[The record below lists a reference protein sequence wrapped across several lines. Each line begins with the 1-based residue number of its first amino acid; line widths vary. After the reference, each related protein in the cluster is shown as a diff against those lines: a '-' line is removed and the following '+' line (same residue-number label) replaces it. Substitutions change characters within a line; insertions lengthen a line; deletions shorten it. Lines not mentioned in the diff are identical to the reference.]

1 MGTSTKLAWET
12 LDYAGFSKTYNSDYM
27 VSDSASTAFAMYSG
41 VKTAGYTMGF
51 DNTIKR
57 LDLSSEEAATEV
69 DTVLDWAQQ
78 AGKKMDIM
86 LGGGRAA
93 WLPRTEL
100 RWDYDSDEWN
110 CTRWDGRNLINEWKG
125 NHSGGVYIENKTE
138 LMN

>member
-1 MGTSTKLAWET
+1 ME
-12 LDYAGFSKTYNSDYM
+12 N
-27 VSDSASTAFAMYSG
+27 
-41 VKTAGYTMGF
+41 
-51 DNTIKR
+51 
-57 LDLSSEEAATEV
+57 E
-69 DTVLDWAQQ
+69 

-138 LMN
+138 LMNIDIDHTDSVLGEYYHA